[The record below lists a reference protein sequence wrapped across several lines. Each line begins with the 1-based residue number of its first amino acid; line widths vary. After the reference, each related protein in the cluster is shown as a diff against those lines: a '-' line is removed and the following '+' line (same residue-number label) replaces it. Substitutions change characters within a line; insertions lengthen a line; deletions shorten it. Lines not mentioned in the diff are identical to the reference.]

1 MKPTSTGS
9 RSVARQLAW
18 RAIAL
23 LAIVLF
29 AISMALSV
37 IEERNARADVRR
49 NVADK
54 VQSIVTVVDSA
65 DQMSRD
71 ILLRAFGGFKAYFDA
86 KLVLEPSS
94 GELLSGGKPIN
105 NDFSTVDKFT
115 RDTGSVATVFAR
127 KGDDFLRVTTSLKK
141 QDGERA
147 MGTLLD
153 RAHPAYALMLA
164 GQTYTGRAVLFGKP
178 YMTHYEP
185 ALDAAGQVVGIL
197 FVGTD
202 VSAFDASVAKQVA
215 EVRFFETGG
224 LYVVD
229 PRSGL
234 SEAVFLVHPQAKGK
248 KVLEAFPQAEKFLA
262 ALAAAPDGYAE
273 AAPNLVGPP
282 ADDEW
287 SLLRKAQA
295 SKWWVVAEVSD
306 AEAMRA
312 PREAMRVIW
321 GLLALATALLGLGLY
336 LTIRRMV
343 SQPLAGLTTAVTAVG
358 QGDLTQ
364 AFHSDRTDEIGT
376 LVREVE
382 GMRRRYL
389 DTLRQ
394 VQSSAQR
401 IHAASAEIAGGAQDL
416 SARTEQTASSLQQT
430 AASMEQ
436 LTSTVRQ
443 SADASQQANRLAA
456 SASEVAARGGE
467 VVGQVVATMSDI
479 NDSSRRIGDIIGVID
494 GIAFQTNIL
503 ALNAA
508 VEAARAGEQGR
519 GFAVVASEVR
529 SLAQRSATAAREIKA
544 LIGSSVEK
552 VDNGERLV
560 RQAGSTMDEIVASV
574 QRVGAM
580 LAEITAAASEQSQ
593 GIAQVNTAVTQLDQ
607 MTQQNAAL
615 VEEFAAASESLKEQ
629 AERLSEAVKVFHLG
643 HAADPTARIAPPP
656 ANAHPRLK

>member
-1 MKPTSTGS
+1 MNANPTGS
-9 RSVARQLAW
+9 RSVARQLAL
-18 RAIAL
+18 RSIAL
-23 LAIVLF
+23 LAVVLF
-29 AISMALSV
+29 AISMAISV

-54 VQSIVTVVDSA
+54 AQSLVTVVDSA

-71 ILLRAFGGFKAYFDA
+71 ILLRAFGGFKSYFDA
-86 KLVLEPSS
+86 KLELDETS
-94 GELLSGGKPIN
+94 GELKSAGTVIN
-105 NDFSTVDKFT
+105 NDFSAVDKFT
-115 RDTGSVATVFAR
+115 KDTGSVATVFAR
-127 KGDDFLRVTTSLKK
+127 KGDDFLRITTSLKK

-147 MGTLLD
+147 MGTTLD
-153 RAHPAYALMLA
+153 RAHPAYRLMLA
-164 GQTYTGRAVLFGKP
+164 GQTYTGRAALFGKP

-185 ALDAAGQVVGIL
+185 ALDAAGKVVGIL

-202 VSAFDASVAKQVA
+202 VSAFDASVAKQVS

-224 LYVVD
+224 LYVID

-234 SEAVFLVHPQAKGK
+234 SEAVFLVHPEAKGK
-248 KVLEAFPQAEKFLA
+248 KVLEAYPQAEKFLA
-262 ALAAAPDGYAE
+262 ALAAAPDGYVDD
-273 AAPNLVGPP
+273 APNLLGPP
-282 ADDEW
+282 ADNEW
-287 SLLRKAQA
+287 ALLRKAQS
-295 SKWWVVAEVSD
+295 SKWWVVAELSD
-306 AEAMRA
+306 AEAMRG
-312 PREAMRVIW
+312 PRVALRMIW
-321 GLLALATALLGLGLY
+321 GLLALATVLLGLGLY
-336 LTIRRMV
+336 LTIRRTV
-343 SQPLAGLTTAVTAVG
+343 SQPLAGLTAAVTAVG

-364 AFHSDRTDEIGT
+364 PFHSDRADEIGT

-382 GMRRRYL
+382 GMRQRYL
-389 DTLRQ
+389 QTLRQ
-394 VQSSAQR
+394 VQSSASS
-401 IHAASAEIAGGAQDL
+401 IHTASAEIASGAQDL
-416 SARTEQTASSLQQT
+416 SGRTEQAASSLEQT

-443 SADASQQANRLAA
+443 SAEASQQANRLAA
-456 SASEVAARGGE
+456 SASEVAARGGA

-479 NDSSRRIGDIIGVID
+479 NDSSRRIADIIGVID

-544 LIGSSVEK
+544 LISTSVEK

-560 RQAGSTMDEIVASV
+560 REAGSTMDEIVASV
-574 QRVGAM
+574 QRVSAM

-593 GIAQVNTAVTQLDQ
+593 GIGQVNTAVTQLDQ

-615 VEEFAAASESLKEQ
+615 VEQSAAASESLQEQ
-629 AERLSEAVKVFHLG
+629 AARLSEAVKVFHLG
-643 HAADPTARIAPPP
+643 DGASGPGATAY
-656 ANAHPRLK
+656 PRLK

>member
-1 MKPTSTGS
+1 MNANSTGS
-9 RSVARQLAW
+9 RSVARQLAL
-18 RAIAL
+18 RSIAL
-23 LAIVLF
+23 LAVVLF
-29 AISMALSV
+29 AISMAISV

-54 VQSIVTVVDSA
+54 AQSLVTVVDSA

-71 ILLRAFGGFKAYFDA
+71 ILLRAFGGFKSYFDA
-86 KLVLEPSS
+86 KLELDETS
-94 GELLSGGKPIN
+94 GELKSAGTVIN
-105 NDFSTVDKFT
+105 NDFSAVDKFT
-115 RDTGSVATVFAR
+115 KDTGSVATVFAR
-127 KGDDFLRVTTSLKK
+127 KGDDFLRITTSLKK

-147 MGTLLD
+147 MGTTLD
-153 RAHPAYALMLA
+153 RAHPAYRLMLA
-164 GQTYTGRAVLFGKP
+164 GQTYTGRAALFGKP

-185 ALDAAGQVVGIL
+185 ALDAAGKVVGIL

-202 VSAFDASVAKQVA
+202 VSAFDASVAKQVS

-224 LYVVD
+224 LYVID

-234 SEAVFLVHPQAKGK
+234 SEAVFLVHPEAKGK
-248 KVLEAFPQAEKFLA
+248 KVLEAYPQAEKFLA
-262 ALAAAPDGYAE
+262 ALAAAPDGYVDD
-273 AAPNLVGPP
+273 APNLLGPP
-282 ADDEW
+282 ADNEW
-287 SLLRKAQA
+287 ALLRKAQS
-295 SKWWVVAEVSD
+295 SKWWVVAELSD
-306 AEAMRA
+306 AEAMRG
-312 PREAMRVIW
+312 PRVALRMIW
-321 GLLALATALLGLGLY
+321 GLLALATVLLGLGLY
-336 LTIRRMV
+336 LTIRRTV
-343 SQPLAGLTTAVTAVG
+343 SQPLAGLTAAVTAVG

-364 AFHSDRTDEIGT
+364 PFHSDRADEIGT

-382 GMRRRYL
+382 GMRQRYL
-389 DTLRQ
+389 QTLRQ
-394 VQSSAQR
+394 VQSSASS
-401 IHAASAEIAGGAQDL
+401 IHTASAEIASGAQDL
-416 SARTEQTASSLQQT
+416 SGRTEQAASSLEQT

-443 SADASQQANRLAA
+443 SAEASQQANRLAA
-456 SASEVAARGGE
+456 SASEVAARGGA

-479 NDSSRRIGDIIGVID
+479 NDSSRRIADIIGVID

-544 LIGSSVEK
+544 LISTSVEK

-560 RQAGSTMDEIVASV
+560 REAGSTMDEIVASV
-574 QRVGAM
+574 QRVSAM

-593 GIAQVNTAVTQLDQ
+593 GIGQVNTAVTQLDQ

-615 VEEFAAASESLKEQ
+615 VEQSAAASESLQEQ
-629 AERLSEAVKVFHLG
+629 AARLSEAVKVFHLG
-643 HAADPTARIAPPP
+643 DGASGPGATAY
-656 ANAHPRLK
+656 PRLK